1 MVLSNYAGIVI
12 LVIMIA
18 GIGLLM
24 FASNKMGKS
33 ASVIFIVALIG
44 ACIGTEICESRNFKD
59 SSLETI
65 VTLTL
70 WLMLPP
76 GIIVCRWAFQFWEEA
91 KKRKIQLLKI
101 TIIRDFEAR
110 KKEIHIEKEL
120 LEKELLINNSMH
132 NLLMLLQACVSTNLD
147 FYENKKMAIDVEKRN
162 ELLKK
167 ISDKEKE
174 ISTIDSQAEDL
185 RFNNNYSHLLNIKRG
200 KIK

>member
-1 MVLSNYAGIVI
+1 MVLSNYAGIFI

-24 FASNKMGKS
+24 FAANKMGKP

-44 ACIGTEICESRNFKD
+44 AYIGPEICESRDFKD
-59 SSLETI
+59 SSIETI

-76 GIIVCRWAFQFWEEA
+76 GIIVCSWAFQFWKEA

-132 NLLMLLQACVSTNLD
+132 HLLMLLQACTSTNLN
-147 FYENKKMAIDVEKRN
+147 FYENRKMAIDREKRN
-162 ELLKK
+162 ELLKR
-167 ISDKEKE
+167 ISDREKE

-185 RFNNNYSHLLNIKRG
+185 RFNNNYSQLLNIKRG